1 MARIPYYDFG
11 QASPELA
18 EAMKDRPPLNMYR
31 MIAHGGESAI
41 RFLALGR
48 SLMTASTL
56 DPGLREL
63 AILRVGT
70 LCGATYEV
78 LQHRK
83 VAARLGVPA
92 DKVDAVTADPGRLV
106 PADRFDHLEQA
117 VLGFTDAVVRDV
129 KAPAP
134 LFREV
139 AAGLSHQQ
147 LLELLM
153 TIGFYM
159 LAGRISENLEIDLE
173 Q

>member
-1 MARIPYYDFG
+1 MARIPYYDFS

-18 EAMKDRPPLNMYR
+18 EAMKDRAPLNMYR
-31 MIAHGGESAI
+31 MIAHGGESAL

-48 SLMTASTL
+48 ALLTASTL

-63 AILRVGT
+63 VILRVGC
-70 LCGATYEV
+70 LCAASYEI

-83 VAARLGVPA
+83 VAARIGVAA
-92 DKVDAVTADPGRLV
+92 DKVEAVTADPGRPV
-106 PADRFDHLEQA
+106 PADRFDALEQA
-117 VLGFTDAVVRDV
+117 VLRFTDAVVREV
-129 KAPAP
+129 KAPEA
-134 LFREV
+134 LFRE
-139 AAGLSHQQ
+139 AASRLSAQQ

-173 Q
+173 A